1 MSEYDGQ
8 VRMSTPS
15 RSEPLERNSVWD
27 AAVEPSE
34 RCTLMLFE
42 TVSIS
47 QHSTDDLPSGVRT
60 KAVTRDLTVRG
71 SSVWLC

>member
-15 RSEPLERNSVWD
+15 SSEPLERDSAWD
-27 AAVEPSE
+27 TAVEPSE
-34 RCTLMLFE
+34 RCTLMVFE

-47 QHSTDDLPSGVRT
+47 QHSGVRT
-60 KAVTRDLTVRG
+60 KAVTRDLAVRG
-71 SSVWLC
+71 SSVRLC